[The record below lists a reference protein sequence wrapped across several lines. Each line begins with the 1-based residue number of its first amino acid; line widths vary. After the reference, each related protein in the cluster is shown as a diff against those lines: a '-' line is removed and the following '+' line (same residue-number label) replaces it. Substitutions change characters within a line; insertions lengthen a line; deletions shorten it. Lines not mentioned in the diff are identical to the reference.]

1 MSPAADL
8 GLGADAAAAAV
19 LVLLLAGGLVG
30 WLLVRRLRRAVRRLP
45 GAAGAAVLLRARSD
59 PRLAAALD
67 WVGAHAAVHDTLRRA
82 HLRVTPAGGPR
93 EAAALRHDLRASLA
107 STRAALATLP
117 ADAQRGELPALARRL
132 ERLAAPLD
140 AELRHLVR
148 EPDPSVRA
156 TLLPGARSRVQEVLG
171 VASRL
176 RTGIA
181 LVLAGRS
188 SGDLGD
194 LDADVRSEVEALR
207 TGAEALAGQPARTP

>member
-1 MSPAADL
+1 MLPADL

-19 LVLLLAGGLVG
+19 LVLLLAAGVVG

-67 WVGAHAAVHDTLRRA
+67 RVGAHPAVHEALRRA
-82 HLRVTPAGGPR
+82 HLRVTPAGGAR
-93 EAAALRHDLRASLA
+93 EAAALRHDLRAALTC
-107 STRAALATLP
+107 TRSALATLP
-117 ADAQRGELPALARRL
+117 ADAQRGDLPALARRL

-140 AELRHLVR
+140 AELLQLVR
-148 EPDPSVRA
+148 EPDESVRA
-156 TLLPGARSRVQEVLG
+156 ALLPGARTRAQEALS
-171 VASRL
+171 VARRL
-176 RTGIA
+176 RTGVA

-188 SGDLGD
+188 AGDLGD

-207 TGAEALAGQPARTP
+207 AGAEALAGEPARAP